1 MQKSDYRNMWVYIEH
16 DGVTAAPVGL
26 ELCCELRR
34 LCDITG
40 DRLYA
45 VILGELPDAEVEKV
59 KECGIDGLIFVS
71 GTGYEY
77 FSTDAYA
84 NAFTV
89 LSRKYKRG
97 RHRQRP

>member
-16 DGVTAAPVGL
+16 DGKTAAPVGL

-45 VILGELPDAEVEKV
+45 VILDELPAAETKP
-59 KECGIDGLIFVS
+59 S
-71 GTGYEY
+71 
-77 FSTDAYA
+77 
-84 NAFTV
+84 
-89 LSRKYKRG
+89 LSRAVPSAARI
-97 RHRQRP
+97 RSPPATPS